1 MGGNTHAL
9 FMRVFIL
16 QRITTIGYDEKD
28 YFARSTIRRKMAAS
42 NIPYLKSLYL
52 SKER

>member
-1 MGGNTHAL
+1 MMGGNTHAL

-16 QRITTIGYDEKD
+16 QRKATIGYDEKD
-28 YFARSTIRRKMAAS
+28 YFARLRRKMAAS

-52 SKER
+52 SKKR